1 MSIIVTGGAGLIGSA
16 VIWELNNRG
25 IEDIIVV
32 DNLGKSEKWKN
43 LVPLKFEDY
52 FEQDDFINLIYD
64 NCFGDCQGIIHLG
77 ACSSTTEKDATYL
90 VKNNF
95 NYSKSLAIFALRN
108 KMKFLYASSCAT
120 YGDGSNGY
128 IDDENEIEK
137 LRPLNMY
144 GYSKQMFDLWAK
156 RNNILNQITGCKFSN
171 IYGPNEYHKENMK
184 SVVLRAFEQISETGK
199 MKLFKSNNPNYK
211 DGEFKRDFLY
221 VKDAVKMILHLFD
234 NQFTGIFNIGSNR
247 AETWNNL
254 ATCVFNALN
263 KPVNIEYIEMPEN
276 LKSKYQYYTKADTS
290 KLIATGYSNEIM
302 SLQDAIKDYV
312 QNYLTKKL
320 TLGM

>member
-1 MSIIVTGGAGLIGSA
+1 
-16 VIWELNNRG
+16 
-25 IEDIIVV
+25 
-32 DNLGKSEKWKN
+32 
-43 LVPLKFEDY
+43 
-52 FEQDDFINLIYD
+52 
-64 NCFGDCQGIIHLG
+64 
-77 ACSSTTEKDATYL
+77 
-90 VKNNF
+90 
-95 NYSKSLAIFALRN
+95 
-108 KMKFLYASSCAT
+108 MKFLYASSCAT